1 MKIGI
6 RATGVNGKHQR
17 CDSYLTSTS
26 FLILLYAFIMT
37 YLLPLLLKLLIAS
50 SSSIQVGTSIPGNQF
65 ILIEYYASTN
75 GLSFLIF
82 LVLSKF
88 TYKNITIE
96 LSSLTTF
103 TPLSLSACL
112 CLFTSGCGLNYS
124 LYLIQIIFFYIVIR
138 KI

>member
-6 RATGVNGKHQR
+6 RATGVNGKHQC

-82 LVLSKF
+82 LALSKF
-88 TYKNITIE
+88 AYKNN
-96 LSSLTTF
+96 
-103 TPLSLSACL
+103 
-112 CLFTSGCGLNYS
+112 NY
-124 LYLIQIIFFYIVIR
+124 
-138 KI
+138 